1 MLKQGAGIF
10 LRSMGMQ
17 IIVAKKQEWVAPKLQ
32 KLGKISDV
40 AGVQVAGPQGGG
52 AKS

>member
-1 MLKQGAGIF
+1 
-10 LRSMGMQ
+10 MQ

-40 AGVQVAGPQGGG
+40 AGGAPGSTQGSSM
-52 AKS
+52 KS

>member
-1 MLKQGAGIF
+1 
-10 LRSMGMQ
+10 MQ

-40 AGVQVAGPQGGG
+40 AGAPPTGTQGSSM
-52 AKS
+52 KS